1 MLNFL
6 FIFTTLKPGYTGV
19 YVAKM
24 FMLEIKKSAMAA
36 ITGGTSTTLK
46 VVIGY
51 ANTVSENE
59 YWDCDGDGKLSEG
72 DTFIGIEE
80 VEIPC

>member
-1 MLNFL
+1 
-6 FIFTTLKPGYTGV
+6 
-19 YVAKM
+19 
-24 FMLEIKKSAMAA
+24 MAA